1 MRSIKIITLHCPHN
15 YGAVL
20 QAYASKE
27 FLKSIGHDAELID
40 YRPCYI
46 TDKQK
51 YTYVGKK
58 YIAKFFITR
67 WAYILAKFKSRY
79 NVKRNFALFM
89 KRELCDGRHVYHD
102 IEELQQNPPK
112 ADVFFTGSDQIW
124 NTQMENG
131 WDDAFFLSFVR
142 EGRKCSYA
150 ASMAKSSVLTPEEE
164 QRFRHMLEGF
174 DKISVRE
181 ENAKKILQPLVT
193 QEIRWIL
200 DPVFL
205 LSEQQWTMMAD
216 KAEEKVKGQKYIL
229 IYPMGDGLNVISTAQ
244 KLSKETGLPIYS
256 ISKTIRNQGVTRQFN
271 GYTPYE
277 FLHLI
282 QNAQYVVT
290 NSFHGTSFSI
300 IFKKKF
306 WACSIGNTSSRI
318 TSLLQSLDLSHRFLS
333 DGEEKDSFV
342 ETIDYGKT
350 YKKLE
355 ERVLYSKSY
364 IDSCINENSK
374 ENEI

>member
-1 MRSIKIITLHCPHN
+1 MIKIITLHCPLN
-15 YGAVL
+15 YGAAL
-20 QAYASKE
+20 QAYA
-27 FLKSIGHDAELID
+27 LKTYLRAIGQDAELID
-40 YRPCYI
+40 YRPDYI
-46 TDKQK
+46 VDKQK

-58 YIAKFFITR
+58 SIAKNVIAKC
-67 WAYILAKFKSRY
+67 AYIFAKFPSRY
-79 NVKRNFALFM
+79 KIKHNFSIFM
-89 KRELCDGRHVYHD
+89 KKELCKGDNIYHS
-102 IEELQQNPPK
+102 IEDLRRDTSQ

-131 WDDAFFLSFVR
+131 WDDAFFLSFVSK
-142 EGRKCSYA
+142 GKKCSYA
-150 ASMAKSSVLTPEEE
+150 ASMAKSSVLTSEEK

-193 QEIRWIL
+193 QEIRWVL

-216 KAEEKVKGQKYIL
+216 KTEEKVKGQKYIL

-256 ISKTIRNQGVTRQFN
+256 ISKTIRSQGVSRQFN

-300 IFKKKF
+300 IFKKNF

-318 TSLLQSLDLSHRFLS
+318 TSLLQSLDLSHRFLL
-333 DGEEKDSFV
+333 DGEEKDSFT

-355 ERVLYSKSY
+355 ERLLYSKSY
-364 IDSCINENSK
+364 IDSCINENIN

>member
-1 MRSIKIITLHCPHN
+1 MIKIITLHCPLN
-15 YGAVL
+15 YGAAL
-20 QAYASKE
+20 QAYA
-27 FLKSIGHDAELID
+27 LKTYLRAIGQDAELID
-40 YRPCYI
+40 YRPDYI
-46 TDKQK
+46 VDKQK

-58 YIAKFFITR
+58 SIAKNVIAKC
-67 WAYILAKFKSRY
+67 AYIFAKFPSRY
-79 NVKRNFALFM
+79 KIKHNFSIFM
-89 KRELCDGRHVYHD
+89 KKELCKGDNIYHS
-102 IEELQQNPPK
+102 IEDLRRDTSQ

-131 WDDAFFLSFVR
+131 WDDAFFLSFVSK
-142 EGRKCSYA
+142 GKKCSYA
-150 ASMAKSSVLTPEEE
+150 ASMAKSSVLTSEEK

-193 QEIRWIL
+193 QEIRWVL

-216 KAEEKVKGQKYIL
+216 KTEEKVKGQKYIL

-256 ISKTIRNQGVTRQFN
+256 ISKTIRSQGVSRQFN

-300 IFKKKF
+300 IFKKNF

-333 DGEEKDSFV
+333 DGEEKDSFT

-355 ERVLYSKSY
+355 ERLLYSKSY
-364 IDSCINENSK
+364 IDSCINENIN

>member
-1 MRSIKIITLHCPHN
+1 MIKIITLHCPLN
-15 YGAVL
+15 YGAAL
-20 QAYASKE
+20 QAYA
-27 FLKSIGHDAELID
+27 LKTYLRAIGQDAELID
-40 YRPCYI
+40 YRPDYI
-46 TDKQK
+46 VDKQK

-58 YIAKFFITR
+58 SIAKNVIAKC
-67 WAYILAKFKSRY
+67 AYIFAKFPSRY
-79 NVKRNFALFM
+79 KIKHNFSIFM
-89 KRELCDGRHVYHD
+89 KKELCKGDNIYHS
-102 IEELQQNPPK
+102 IEDLRRDTSQ

-131 WDDAFFLSFVR
+131 WDDAFFLSFVSK
-142 EGRKCSYA
+142 GKKCSYA
-150 ASMAKSSVLTPEEE
+150 ASMAKSSVLTSEEE
-164 QRFRHMLEGF
+164 QRFKQMLEDF
-174 DKISVRE
+174 DMISVRE
-181 ENAKKILQPLVT
+181 ENAKNILQPLVR
-193 QEIRWIL
+193 QEIRWVL

-205 LSEQQWTMMAD
+205 LSESKWKMMAD
-216 KAEEKVKGQKYIL
+216 KAEEKVTEQKYIL

-256 ISKTIRNQGVTRQFN
+256 ISKTIRSQGVTRQFN

-300 IFKKKF
+300 IFKKNF

-355 ERVLYSKSY
+355 ERLLYSKSY
-364 IDSCINENSK
+364 IDSCINENIN

>member
-1 MRSIKIITLHCPHN
+1 MIKIITLHCPLN
-15 YGAVL
+15 YGAAL
-20 QAYASKE
+20 QAYA
-27 FLKSIGHDAELID
+27 LKTYLRAIGQDAELID
-40 YRPCYI
+40 YRPDYI
-46 TDKQK
+46 VDKQK

-58 YIAKFFITR
+58 SIAKNVIAKC
-67 WAYILAKFKSRY
+67 AYIFAKFPSRY
-79 NVKRNFALFM
+79 KIKHNFSIFM
-89 KRELCDGRHVYHD
+89 KKELCKGDNIYHS
-102 IEELQQNPPK
+102 IEDLRRDTSQ

-131 WDDAFFLSFVR
+131 WDDAFFLSFVSK
-142 EGRKCSYA
+142 GKKCSYA
-150 ASMAKSSVLTPEEE
+150 ASMAKSSVLTPEEK
-164 QRFRHMLEGF
+164 QRFKQMLEDF
-174 DKISVRE
+174 DMISVRE
-181 ENAKKILQPLVT
+181 ENAKNILQPLVR
-193 QEIRWIL
+193 QEIRWVL

-205 LSEQQWTMMAD
+205 LSESKWKMMAD
-216 KAEEKVKGQKYIL
+216 KAEEKVTEQKYIL

-256 ISKTIRNQGVTRQFN
+256 ISKTIRSQGVTRQFN

-300 IFKKKF
+300 IFKKNF

-355 ERVLYSKSY
+355 EHLLYSKSY
-364 IDSCINENSK
+364 IDSCINENIN